1 MLIALFYHFMR
12 NKGYFIGSKASFLL
26 LFLLLMAGLS
36 CQRDSTYHADFR
48 KIDPDRVSD
57 STENVGVFGGSARI
71 TRKPVEAG
79 GAVWSVESGQLHL
92 DFEELGY
99 FSITPEVIGL
109 PGSWNGLGTL
119 NVKLRSDTAATL
131 FLEVYGR
138 RSRLRDTLVI
148 SKGRSS
154 HAMDI
159 RETPLLG
166 GLEVMPDRIRITS
179 ADPSGIQIG
188 QMWLTEGKEQVYLVD
203 RWGQRVLSRWP
214 GKVETEEQLIDL
226 SGENSFL
233 DSLAS
238 INDGGS
244 LDPYGGYAG
253 RELLFDATGF
263 FRVDIR
269 DGRWWLVTPLGNP
282 FYSLGVNGVRIKSFR
297 STADVTRIEGRE
309 ELFEEVPDYG
319 QCPHCF
325 MEDST
330 YFSFYS
336 WNIRKKYPT
345 IEKWKEQTEKRLQTI
360 GFNTI
365 GNWSDTLYYLE
376 PEMPYTYTLDS
387 RRNPE
392 VIMSN
397 GMPDVFHPGWE
408 EHLSDAFSMI
418 AGFREDPF
426 LLGYF
431 VDNEMGWGAI
441 NRPDSSSHTFPVLEG
456 YETEAERR
464 TVYAERYFSTIRQA
478 IRKHDHNHLYM
489 GCRFTRNFRSME
501 PVAEAAGRHVD
512 ILSINVYSGHPIKQQ
527 MDQWYRAAR
536 RPMLIGEHHIPP
548 RTPKQLWP
556 RYPNFPLPE
565 RDSMLTNYISTWAGY
580 PYAVGSHWYQ
590 YKDQEVAGR
599 GDGGENQPIG
609 LVTVADQP
617 NYPLL
622 ETYHRIA
629 NQLPEWLGAGYSM
642 FAGK

>member
-1 MLIALFYHFMR
+1 MKLNYIIPGFKYRSFFPILALILLTGFTAC
-12 NKGYFIGSKASFLL
+12 NKKDQF
-26 LFLLLMAGLS
+26 
-36 CQRDSTYHADFR
+36 RADFQM
-48 KIDPDRVSD
+48 IDPDRITD
-57 STENVGVFGGSARI
+57 TTENVGVFGGSTRI

-79 GAVWSVESGQLHL
+79 GATWNVESGRLYL

-109 PGSWNGLGTL
+109 PGSWKGLETL
-119 NVKLRSDTAATL
+119 HVKLHSDTIATL
-131 FLEVYGR
+131 ILEIYGR
-138 RSRLRDTLVI
+138 RSRIRDTLSVK
-148 SKGRSS
+148 KGRSR
-154 HAMDI
+154 HEMDI
-159 RETPLLG
+159 RETALLG
-166 GLEVMPDRIRITS
+166 GLDVMPDRIRITS
-179 ADPSGIQIG
+179 ADPSRVQISHLRLQKG
-188 QMWLTEGKEQVYLVD
+188 EEQLFLID
-203 RWGQRVLSRWP
+203 RWGQRALSHWP
-214 GKVETEEQLIDL
+214 GKVQSKEQLIDL
-226 SGENSFL
+226 TGETAFL
-233 DSLAS
+233 DSLTS
-238 INDGGS
+238 IDEKGS

-263 FRVDIR
+263 FRVDKR

-297 STADVTRIEGRE
+297 STADVTRIQGRE
-309 ELFEEVPDYG
+309 ELFAEVPEFE
-319 QCPHCF
+319 QCPLCF

-345 IEKWKEQTEKRLQTI
+345 IEKWKDQTERRLRTT

-376 PEMPYTYTLDS
+376 PKMPYTYTLDS

-392 VIMSN
+392 VMMSN

-408 EHLSDAFSMI
+408 EHLSVAFSMI
-418 AGFREDPF
+418 TDFRVDPF

-441 NRPDSSSHTFPVLEG
+441 NRPDSSSHTFPVLER
-456 YETEAERR
+456 YETEEEKRA
-464 TVYAERYFSTIRQA
+464 VYAERYFSTVRQA
-478 IRKHDHNHLYM
+478 IRLHDPNHLYM
-489 GCRFTRNFRSME
+489 GCRFTRNFRRMA
-501 PVAEAAGRHVD
+501 PIAEAAGRHVD
-512 ILSINVYSGHPIKQQ
+512 ILSINVYSAHPIKQQ

-548 RTPKQLWP
+548 RTARQLWP

-565 RDSMLTNYISTWAGY
+565 RDSMLSNYISTWAGY

-622 ETYHRIA
+622 ETYHWIA
-629 NQLPEWLGAGYSM
+629 NQLPDWLGVGYSM
-642 FAGK
+642 IAGK